1 MVNKSKRV
9 ICTWSLALSLA
20 ALLVNGGCI
29 LKPGSTG
36 KPKET
41 SQPAKGPTPVKQGY
55 VDFTIFP
62 TYGVSGDSCYVYL
75 KPSRRSENFGPLK
88 KGENIKRIDARGQW
102 FHVWIPRLR
111 TSGWVPRN
119 KVFKVKQN
127 KSSSNGI
134 PLDLLNTVTVISSRA
149 NIRSGPNTSASK
161 IHLAKRKE
169 RFLILGERDGWYQIW
184 VSPLRKKGWIYGKIV
199 TRTPKK

>member
-1 MVNKSKRV
+1 MNKSKRV
-9 ICTWSLALSLA
+9 ICTWSLVLSLA
-20 ALLVNGGCI
+20 ALLLSGCI

-41 SQPAKGPTPVKQGY
+41 PQTSKGPPPIKPGH
-55 VDFTIFP
+55 VDSSIFP
-62 TYGVSGDSCYVYL
+62 TFGVSGDSCYVFL
-75 KPSRRSENFGPLK
+75 KPTRRSENFGPLK
-88 KGENIKRIDARGQW
+88 KGEHIIRIDTRRQW

-111 TSGWVPRN
+111 TSGWVPKN
-119 KVFKVKQN
+119 KVFKVKQ
-127 KSSSNGI
+127 KTSSSGGI

-169 RFLILGERDGWYQIW
+169 RFVILGEREGWYLIW
-184 VSPLRKKGWIYGKIV
+184 VSPLKKKGWIYGRIV